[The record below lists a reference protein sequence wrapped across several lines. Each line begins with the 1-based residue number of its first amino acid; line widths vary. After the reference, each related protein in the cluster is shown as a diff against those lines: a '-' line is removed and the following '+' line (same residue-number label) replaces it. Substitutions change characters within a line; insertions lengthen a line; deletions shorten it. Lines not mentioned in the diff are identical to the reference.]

1 MDTKQRVAL
10 YTRVSSQEQAVEGV
24 SLEAQ
29 LAALHGYA
37 QGQGWEI
44 VDEYIDGGY
53 SGGTDETRTKTSP
66 HRCQPAPVQHH
77 RGEQVRPF
85 LP

>member
-37 QGQGWEI
+37 QGQG
-44 VDEYIDGGY
+44 
-53 SGGTDETRTKTSP
+53 
-66 HRCQPAPVQHH
+66 
-77 RGEQVRPF
+77 
-85 LP
+85 